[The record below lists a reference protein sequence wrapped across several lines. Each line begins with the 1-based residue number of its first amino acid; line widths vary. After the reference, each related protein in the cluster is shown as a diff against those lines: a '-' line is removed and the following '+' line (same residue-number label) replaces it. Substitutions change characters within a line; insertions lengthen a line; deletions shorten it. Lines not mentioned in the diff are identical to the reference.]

1 MKTRFMRTLIASCSI
16 ILVGCSGKIMDNTTT
31 KGTEITATNIELQ
44 ESILDA
50 IENANAYTDQIY
62 SMLSK
67 ISDKKSYGSL
77 SSKTINKIKAYL
89 SHLSYE
95 DLWRY
100 ASTKNHLVGLEIF
113 RRFDGFIKD
122 NNAKML
128 DDFILKRNGLELKF
142 AIPLS
147 NYHYQVPQITLDT
160 MRRHNKIMM
169 RYRSK
174 ISASFVYCCEQY
186 WLDAVE
192 RIKSNPDLIKSDDF
206 SISRIKDDFIHGY
219 YFKTCCSDQVREEW
233 EEPYY
238 PDLPVNVGVYYWASR
253 YNGYTSIPK
262 QKPYLKLM
270 QDVIDLLT
278 KRVVYELRFFIVNLK
293 NFIASS
299 LLVLLFLF

>member
-1 MKTRFMRTLIASCSI
+1 MALNCDVIIIVDSCERKLINTIYTSYNIIMYTDTSFFMKIRFMRTLIASCSI
-16 ILVGCSGKIMDNTTT
+16 ILVGCSSKIRDNATT
-31 KGTEITATNIELQ
+31 KRTEITAINIELQ

-100 ASTKNHLVGLEIF
+100 ASTKNHLVGLDLF

-122 NNAKML
+122 NNAKIL

-147 NYHYQVPQITLDT
+147 NYYYQLPQTTLDT

-174 ISASFVYCCEQY
+174 ISASFVSIV
-186 WLDAVE
+186 A
-192 RIKSNPDLIKSDDF
+192 SNIGSMPL
-206 SISRIKDDFIHGY
+206 
-219 YFKTCCSDQVREEW
+219 
-233 EEPYY
+233 
-238 PDLPVNVGVYYWASR
+238 NV
-253 YNGYTSIPK
+253 
-262 QKPYLKLM
+262 
-270 QDVIDLLT
+270 
-278 KRVVYELRFFIVNLK
+278 
-293 NFIASS
+293 SS
-299 LLVLLFLF
+299 LIQI